1 MIALAITQ
9 LCEVI
14 RRCYFAIPETVNQ
27 TTTQW
32 FHDADL
38 VLEWL
43 IDGGLKRYIIKT
55 CLCNE
60 RRTTGTF
67 TLFADHPHDHRSS
80 ARNINLIDAIYTHEF
95 QPCIS
100 IHKHISCGHNLIW
113 IMLFHVCSTSQ
124 RRYRIIFRGSCG
136 HKFYHHFDTY

>member
-14 RRCYFAIPETVNQ
+14 RRGYFAIPETVNQ

-67 TLFADHPHDHRSS
+67 TLFADHPH
-80 ARNINLIDAIYTHEF
+80 EF

-100 IHKHISCGHNLIW
+100 VHKHISCGHNLIW